1 LWSNFPGPAFSTLG
15 KKRTLTW
22 QHFLLLQLL
31 LALKRVITA
40 EKLFDPHNP
49 TIIMCDWALEEAL
62 QMKALHVSELR

>member
-1 LWSNFPGPAFSTLG
+1 
-15 KKRTLTW
+15 
-22 QHFLLLQLL
+22 LQLL